1 MSVSVKRAVH
11 VQVAMDESFRKTYI
25 AVLNQFIGSLND
37 KLSSYESAQRS
48 RKGDSSFGPYIA
60 EKINDTVLKIEQF
73 KFQIERV
80 KRTKVGEPFFVSTLD
95 GYVETA
101 VGDDVMSVLGPA
113 IIESD
118 GQRISRI
125 IA

>member
-80 KRTKVGEPFFVSTLD
+80 SEPRWVSLSLYRHWTDMLRRL
-95 GYVETA
+95 
-101 VGDDVMSVLGPA
+101 LGMM
-113 IIESD
+113 
-118 GQRISRI
+118 
-125 IA
+125 